1 MLEDLAEF
9 AADEPIFIDANIFL
23 FHAFDDENYGEIATS
38 FLTRVESGEI
48 NAVTS
53 ALVIDEVLFKILVQ
67 EAAAHLKK
75 PTIWGIRKALKEK
88 PFLEKVYKPVL
99 KYRAYLESLAL
110 LGLEI
115 IEVTSEHVLLAAE
128 IGSKEGLLITDAA
141 HVALM
146 KERGIRHLATADSD
160 LFQIKGLIVWRP

>member
-9 AADEPIFIDANIFL
+9 AADEPIFIDAHLFL

-75 PTIWGIRKALKEK
+75 PTIWLTIRLFAW
-88 PFLEKVYKPVL
+88 
-99 KYRAYLESLAL
+99 SLWR
-110 LGLEI
+110 
-115 IEVTSEHVLLAAE
+115 
-128 IGSKEGLLITDAA
+128 IGHRLQGQVFVD
-141 HVALM
+141 
-146 KERGIRHLATADSD
+146 G
-160 LFQIKGLIVWRP
+160 